1 MSDSWVASMSKNT
14 FVCLSEV
21 DIRDFLTREKSLAVA
36 RIDDRETICPLTDNN
51 LKMFIGNIGTAVFL
65 VDFLD
70 FGNDVFPDSSKI
82 STSKQVFRIDITFG

>member
-36 RIDDRETICPLTDNN
+36 TIDDRETICPLTDNN
-51 LKMFIGNIGTAVFL
+51 LKMFIRNIGTRFL
-65 VDFLD
+65 GF
-70 FGNDVFPDSSKI
+70 
-82 STSKQVFRIDITFG
+82 STRKFRIKK